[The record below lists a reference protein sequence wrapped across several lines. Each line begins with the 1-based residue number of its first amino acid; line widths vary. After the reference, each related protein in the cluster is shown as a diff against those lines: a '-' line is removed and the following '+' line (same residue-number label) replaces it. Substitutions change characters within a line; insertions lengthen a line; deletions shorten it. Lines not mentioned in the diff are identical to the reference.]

1 MMREV
6 VHPFRAEGL
15 VSALPRERFEEDARV
30 ARALPLDARVAF
42 LKDRIEDLTGVRPQG
57 IFANERALFS
67 VEDYAQQEADAKEF
81 TAGYDAR
88 KGFTPTSHGGRG
100 ASLESVVGGA
110 ANILLKSSPAAIVVG
125 VLAAATL
132 GCNLP
137 AADSTS
143 TPVPTGVPP
152 MVEPSPTVEPTATPL
167 PVATATPTAVPIPP
181 LEQFFNTLESQP
193 LSLFETISLN
203 YNVEQMERSVHFSLD
218 DVVGVSSARYGVDAV
233 VDVENANGEVVF
245 SELVS
250 DVDDLNLSLSPN
262 DYTVIVRPT
271 AVAGDTMP
279 VLNLGSFSVSD
290 ETVAEQETRT
300 RLAFENEFS
309 EVQNIF
315 YDNFRSYFA
324 DEAQF
329 GVFEKEFAS
338 LDRRFDASARAE
350 KDLSVVPY
358 ESFMKVFTEHVDASL
373 RDAEAHNFPYDVN
386 DAAEEVKRAVIAA
399 NVALGSGVGN
409 GIALEDITQMF
420 ELYREHRVNNIENF
434 EGRRVAFSDPTNFN
448 SVFDMAVVLNYLGWE
463 ENGEER
469 QRMLKN
475 DVDARSV
482 LLARADALGFF
493 AFPNRAFNEESDWV
507 QVADIER
514 FPDAKTPS
522 TPFSSTTSLDPRFSL
537 WPVLDDVDAVRAS
550 QRQLGVN
557 NEGHWQLGGERWE
570 YLKQLDI
577 VPTSTAL
584 VLDALAEGNLNVTAV
599 KYDFNEVF
607 LPFDGVRVHLAEL
620 SVGIIDDS
628 MKHRNL
634 VADFDVRSRVFTGN
648 HGSLYNLRYAS
659 TGSKGELINAYIFP
673 VDTLAAAFRA
683 FGLLKPERFRVDF
696 YPDVGYPGAGVEIL
710 PEDVLVQAGGWLV
723 RASVDPH
730 FDDVT
735 RAQYNHESFGFMCV
749 APETVSY
756 PNGIVGTNV
765 SYRDGQCTADG
776 EPWPFPLGLQLHS
789 DLSDPALR
797 TANLHWPALP
807 NSSDAPL
814 PVYPFV
820 DVQQTNRILLNN
832 FVSGGLTFTYGG
844 GNTVGKFYLF
854 NPGLFDEGFSRLPE
868 MRPELLEQ
876 FPGIVDSFL
885 KYSVENPKKVYDF
898 FDDVRTYYPESI
910 AAGWQNSEH
919 IEPMRALFRGPW
931 LKAADTVKAIENP
944 KYRVK
949 TP

>member
-1 MMREV
+1 MAVMNSTMRY
-6 VHPFRAEGL
+6 
-15 VSALPRERFEEDARV
+15 LPRERFEEDARV

-67 VEDYAQQEADAKEF
+67 GEDYARQEADAKEF

-88 KGFTPTSHGGRG
+88 KGLTLTSHGGGRS
-100 ASLESVVGGA
+100 ASLEDVVGGA

-167 PVATATPTAVPIPP
+167 PVATATPTAVPVPP
-181 LEQFFNTLESQP
+181 VEQFFSALGNQSRA
-193 LSLFETISLN
+193 LFETISLS
-203 YNVEQMERSVHFSLD
+203 YDVEQMERSVRFSLD
-218 DVVGVSSARYGVDAV
+218 GFVGVISTLYGVDAV
-233 VDVENANGEVVF
+233 VDVENANSEVVF
-245 SELVS
+245 SELVN
-250 DVDDLNLSLSPN
+250 DVGDSRLSLAPGE
-262 DYTVIVRPT
+262 YMVVVRPNEAG
-271 AVAGDTMP
+271 AVD
-279 VLNLGSFSVSD
+279 VLDVGSFSVSE
-290 ETVAEQETRT
+290 ETVTEQETRT
-300 RLAFENEFS
+300 RLVFENEFS
-309 EVQNIF
+309 EVQNTF

-329 GVFEKEFAS
+329 GVFEKEFSS

-358 ESFMKVFTEHVDASL
+358 ESFVKVFTEHVDASL

-493 AFPNRAFNEESDWV
+493 AFPDRAFNEESDWV
-507 QVADIER
+507 QAADLER
-514 FPDAKTPS
+514 FPNAKTPS

-577 VPTSTAL
+577 VPTSNAL
-584 VLDALAEGNLNVTAV
+584 VLDALAEGNLNLTAV
-599 KYDFNEVF
+599 KYDFNEIR
-607 LPFDGVRVHLAEL
+607 LPFDNVDVHPAEL
-620 SVGIIDDS
+620 SVRIIDDS
-628 MKHRNL
+628 MKHREL
-634 VADFDVRSRVFTGN
+634 VADFDVRSRVFRGN
-648 HGSLYNLRYAS
+648 HGSLYNLSYGTA
-659 TGSKGELINAYIFP
+659 GSKGEFIDEYINQ
-673 VDTLAAAFRA
+673 VDTNAAAFRN
-683 FGLLKPERFRVDF
+683 FGLLKPERIRVDF
-696 YPDVGYPGAGVEIL
+696 YPDVTYPGEGVEIL

-723 RASVDPH
+723 RANVDPH
-730 FDDVT
+730 FNDVT
-735 RAQYNHESFGFMCV
+735 RAQYDQESFGIMCL
-749 APETVSY
+749 APGTVSY
-756 PNGIVGTNV
+756 PNGLALNNV
-765 SYRDGQCTADG
+765 SYLGGQCTTDG
-776 EPWPFPLGLQLHS
+776 EPWPFPLGLQLHE

-814 PVYPFV
+814 PMYPFV
-820 DVQQTNRILLNN
+820 DVEQTNRIRLNN

-854 NPGLFDEGFSRLPE
+854 NPGLFDEGFSRLPG

-876 FPGIVDSFL
+876 FPGIVDAFL

-931 LKAADTVKAIENP
+931 LKAADTVEAIENP
-944 KYRVK
+944 KYLIK